1 MTQSSVHTGSVRVVF
16 SPSSSLLKILV
27 VLLLV
32 FSLVALAALTWVRL
46 TVQSQADAM
55 RSEAAAVSGRN
66 GVLSQRIADME
77 SDDTVR
83 AIAREEL
90 GLVDP
95 NTILIKTK

>member
-1 MTQSSVHTGSVRVVF
+1 MTQSSVHTGSIRVVF
-16 SPSSSLLKILV
+16 SPSSALLKILV

-55 RSEAAAVSGRN
+55 RSEAVAVSGRN
-66 GVLSQRIADME
+66 GVLSQRME
-77 SDDTVR
+77 SMDSDDTVR
-83 AIAREEL
+83 AIAQEEL

-95 NTILIKTK
+95 NTVFIKTK

>member
-1 MTQSSVHTGSVRVVF
+1 MTQSAAHTGSIRVVF

-46 TVQSQADAM
+46 TVQSQAEAM
-55 RSEAAAVSGRN
+55 RSEAVAVDGRN
-66 GVLSQRIADME
+66 KVLSQRMEDLE

-83 AIAREEL
+83 AIAQEEL

>member
-1 MTQSSVHTGSVRVVF
+1 MTQNTAHTGSIRVVF

-55 RSEAAAVSGRN
+55 QSEAAAVSGRN
-66 GVLSQRIADME
+66 RVLSQRIENMD

-83 AIAREEL
+83 AIAQEEL
-90 GLVDP
+90 GLADP
-95 NTILIKTK
+95 DTVFIKIK

>member
-1 MTQSSVHTGSVRVVF
+1 MTQNAAHTGSIRVVF

-32 FSLVALAALTWVRL
+32 FSLVALAALTWVRI
-46 TVQSQADAM
+46 TVQSQADTM
-55 RSEAAAVSGRN
+55 RSEAAAVGRRN
-66 GVLSQRIADME
+66 EVLSQRIEDME

-83 AIAREEL
+83 AIAKEEL

-95 NTILIKTK
+95 STILIKTK